1 MSVNLRFSWV
11 FKFGCLSMF
20 SLIAMGARYG
30 HKGKL
35 DEESFTLFQKGQFYH
50 LTNSSH

>member
-1 MSVNLRFSWV
+1 MSANIKFNLI
-11 FKFGCLSMF
+11 FKLGCASMF

-35 DEESFTLFQKGQFYH
+35 DEDGAALFHKGQLYH
-50 LTNSSH
+50 LTNSI